1 MTDTPALKPLDNPS
15 DFLKLGLKI
24 AKSDKPQLAV
34 ALVNSVLAHH
44 DNAQPWASIASYIML
59 YTVPEFHGFMLRDT
73 ARNRAYREA
82 IERHAKD
89 RVVLDIGTGSG
100 LLAMMAARAGAA
112 KVYACEANPMLAA
125 SATEVIAANGLSDTI
140 KVYAKHS
147 TELDAEA
154 DLGGGV
160 DLVVSE
166 VFSDDLL
173 GEGVLKALDHARR
186 KLCRP
191 GALFLPESASIM
203 VGLAKFPAPPDR
215 PFTIEGLDVSR
226 FDLHMDESGRA
237 GAADQTLELRS
248 APAELFAFDFMGEM
262 SPAKTGQSEV
272 TFELTDSDVTG
283 LAHWIRLQ
291 FAPDISYENRPGGDA
306 SLHWQIGLVP
316 ASPELL
322 ARAKTVR
329 ARGWYSDAVLAV
341 WCEGPDG

>member
-1 MTDTPALKPLDNPS
+1 MTDPSTLKPLENPS
-15 DFLKLGLKI
+15 DFLKMGLKI

-34 ALVNSVLAHH
+34 ALVDRVLARH
-44 DNAQPWASIASYIML
+44 DNAQPWESIASYIML
-59 YTVPEFHGFMLRDT
+59 YTVPEFHGFMLRDI
-73 ARNRAYREA
+73 ARNRAYRQA

-112 KVYACEANPMLAA
+112 KVFACEANPMLAA
-125 SATEVIAANGLSDTI
+125 SATEVIAANGLSDKI

-147 TELDAEA
+147 TELDAQA
-154 DLGGGV
+154 DLAGGV

-203 VGLAKFPAPPDR
+203 VGLAKFPAPPAR
-215 PFTIEGLDVSR
+215 PTMIEGLDVSR
-226 FDLHMDESGRA
+226 FDLHMDESGRT
-237 GAADQTLELRS
+237 GAADKALELRS
-248 APAELFAFDFMGEM
+248 TPAELFAFDFMGDM
-262 SPAKTGQSEV
+262 PPAK
-272 TFELTDSDVTG
+272 SDCSAVRFDLPDMDFSG

-316 ASPELL
+316 ASSELL
-322 ARAKTVR
+322 ESAKAVV

-341 WCEGPDG
+341 WCEAEDP